1 MPPRFQ
7 TAWLEGRRGVD
18 HVHVLVGTALA
29 APADLFDL
37 VTEKESGASQG
48 SISKSRCEQTTVA
61 FTSPHSF
68 ACLLFPCWQLV
79 SCC

>member
-1 MPPRFQ
+1 MRLQLQ
-7 TAWLEGRRGVD
+7 TVWLERRRGVD

-37 VTEKESGASQG
+37 VTEKESGVSQG
-48 SISKSRCEQTTVA
+48 SISSRDASKIQLL
-61 FTSPHSF
+61 SLHSK
-68 ACLLFPCWQLV
+68 ALLAYCSLCWQLV